1 MHEEF
6 LREPSVLRYLRSDQ
20 SQLDTQGMSW
30 NFNLPCHPENK
41 NKLIKKIKSHILMFY
56 IL

>member
-41 NKLIKKIKSHILMFY
+41 NKLKKIKSHILMIY